1 MYDQAEHRSRS
12 LPAVRDK
19 ITPRSAPDVSGRP
32 TGGAVAPDGTYRDDT
47 PKALWGELQSSIVRT
62 SIGRIAL
69 AVVLAQAVL
78 NFIRTFVWNLLM
90 PIVANLLHHQS
101 ESVLFERYRNEPIR
115 WDYLFN
121 SLLQLVLAVIFVLFV
136 NRWIRPRPPT
146 SNAEGDVSEEHTSD
160 EQSAMSKEAGR

>member
-1 MYDQAEHRSRS
+1 MTD
-12 LPAVRDK
+12 
-19 ITPRSAPDVSGRP
+19 
-32 TGGAVAPDGTYRDDT
+32 RDDT
-47 PKALWGELQSSIVRT
+47 PKALWAELQSRIVRT

-78 NFIRTFVWNLLM
+78 SFIRVLVWNLLM

-121 SLLQLVLAVIFVLFV
+121 SLLQLVLAVMFVLFV
-136 NRWIRPRPPT
+136 NRWIRPRPST
-146 SNAEGDVSEEHTSD
+146 LNANGDISEEQTPD
-160 EQSAMSKEAGR
+160 EQSA